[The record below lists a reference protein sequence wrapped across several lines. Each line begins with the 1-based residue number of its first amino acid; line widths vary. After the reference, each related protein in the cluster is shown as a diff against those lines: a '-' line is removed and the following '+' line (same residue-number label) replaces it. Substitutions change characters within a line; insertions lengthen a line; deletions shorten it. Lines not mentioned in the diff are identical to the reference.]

1 MKNMVITIGREFGSG
16 GKYIGSE
23 AAKRLNI
30 PFYDKE
36 ILAETYEK
44 NEVNYSKLEEYDET
58 KKLQILSVLNILQ
71 TDAYNEISLG
81 DFYQNL
87 IHETVKDL
95 ALNSCV
101 ILGRNSNNIL
111 KDKSNALH
119 IFIYSKDL
127 EFKIERKMKLEN
139 LTYKE
144 AFDKLKRVDRQRKKY
159 YEYVNPDQKW
169 GDKSHYDI
177 CLDSG
182 KLGIEKT
189 IDLIVSMYQN
199 LSK

>member
-144 AFDKLKRVDRQRKKY
+144 AFDKLKRVDRQRK
-159 YEYVNPDQKW
+159 N
-169 GDKSHYDI
+169 
-177 CLDSG
+177 
-182 KLGIEKT
+182 T
-189 IDLIVSMYQN
+189 MN
-199 LSK
+199 T